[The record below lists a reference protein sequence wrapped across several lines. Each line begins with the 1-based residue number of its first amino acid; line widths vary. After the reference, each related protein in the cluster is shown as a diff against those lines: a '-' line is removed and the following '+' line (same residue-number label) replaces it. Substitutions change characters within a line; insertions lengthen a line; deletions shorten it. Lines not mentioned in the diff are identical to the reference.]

1 MDTTQS
7 QPDSKPRIQDDRPAR
22 RRRRWPWVILVVI
35 AALVAI
41 GGIAFTAYASDYYH
55 ADEAAHQAMEPTE
68 GVQVRTLANGDIAFI
83 PPSPRAGVVL
93 YPGGKVQAEAYAPL
107 LQALAERGF
116 LGVLVP
122 MPFNLAVLNMNGADG
137 VQEQF
142 PEVRSWV
149 LMGHSLGGVMAAAY
163 ASSHGEEWEGLGLL
177 GAYATS
183 DLAESGLTV
192 LSLSGTEDGILNR
205 QAAAS
210 NRGNLPEG
218 AVELSIEGGNHAQF
232 GSYGAQSS
240 DGTATIAPEEQ
251 RRVVADAVAR
261 TFP

>member
-1 MDTTQS
+1 M
-7 QPDSKPRIQDDRPAR
+7 
-22 RRRRWPWVILVVI
+22 
-35 AALVAI
+35 
-41 GGIAFTAYASDYYH
+41 
-55 ADEAAHQAMEPTE
+55 QA
-68 GVQVRTLANGDIAFI
+68 G
-83 PPSPRAGVVL
+83 
-93 YPGGKVQAEAYAPL
+93 AYAPL

-149 LMGHSLGGVMAAAY
+149 LMGHSLGGAMAAAY

-210 NRGNLPEG
+210 QPGQP
-218 AVELSIEGGNHAQF
+218 AGGRR
-232 GSYGAQSS
+232 GAQHRGRQPCPVRLLRGPVRRW
-240 DGTATIAPEEQ
+240 DGDDRTRGAAPG
-251 RRVVADAVAR
+251 RR
-261 TFP
+261 

>member
-1 MDTTQS
+1 
-7 QPDSKPRIQDDRPAR
+7 
-22 RRRRWPWVILVVI
+22 
-35 AALVAI
+35 
-41 GGIAFTAYASDYYH
+41 
-55 ADEAAHQAMEPTE
+55 
-68 GVQVRTLANGDIAFI
+68 
-83 PPSPRAGVVL
+83 
-93 YPGGKVQAEAYAPL
+93 
-107 LQALAERGF
+107 
-116 LGVLVP
+116 
-122 MPFNLAVLNMNGADG
+122 
-137 VQEQF
+137 
-142 PEVRSWV
+142 
-149 LMGHSLGGVMAAAY
+149 MAAAY

-192 LSLSGTEDGILNR
+192 LSLNGTEDGILNR

-218 AVELSIEGGNHAQF
+218 AVELSIEF
-232 GSYGAQSS
+232 GSYGAQSG

>member
-1 MDTTQS
+1 
-7 QPDSKPRIQDDRPAR
+7 
-22 RRRRWPWVILVVI
+22 
-35 AALVAI
+35 
-41 GGIAFTAYASDYYH
+41 
-55 ADEAAHQAMEPTE
+55 
-68 GVQVRTLANGDIAFI
+68 
-83 PPSPRAGVVL
+83 
-93 YPGGKVQAEAYAPL
+93 
-107 LQALAERGF
+107 
-116 LGVLVP
+116 
-122 MPFNLAVLNMNGADG
+122 
-137 VQEQF
+137 
-142 PEVRSWV
+142 
-149 LMGHSLGGVMAAAY
+149 MAAAY
-163 ASSHGEEWEGLGLL
+163 ASSHGEEWEGLVLL

-218 AVELSIEGGNHAQF
+218 AVELNIEGGNHAQF